1 VTVLLLLAGGGF
13 GAGVGALTGRVP
25 SPASAGR
32 TVYSGASA
40 DPPGRCG
47 TTLQEP
53 DRMITEKPGAVAAP
67 AARVAGA
74 PADPATLVCLFEGR
88 YVPLAE
94 ANVSI
99 MTHAFMYGTAV
110 FEGIRAYWNQDQGQL
125 YALRVREHIER
136 IRNSC
141 KIMLMDDVPS
151 VDQLTAEV
159 VEVLR
164 RNAFREDAYIRPSFY
179 KSTQAI
185 GVKLHGLEHR
195 YYILAIPFGDYVDT
209 NVGVKVGTVSW
220 RRTSDPAIPSRAKIV
235 GSYVNP
241 AFSKSEAML
250 NGFDEA
256 LVLSDDGHVSE
267 GSAENIFVI
276 RDGVLVTP
284 PVSDDIL
291 EGITRAGIME
301 ICADL
306 GLPVLER
313 SIDRSEVY
321 IADEAFFC
329 GTGAQIS
336 PIIEVDHRKVG
347 SGAVGPITARVKD
360 RYFEIVRG
368 NVPAYGHWVTPIYP
382 R

>member
-1 VTVLLLLAGGGF
+1 ML
-13 GAGVGALTGRVP
+13 
-25 SPASAGR
+25 
-32 TVYSGASA
+32 
-40 DPPGRCG
+40 
-47 TTLQEP
+47 
-53 DRMITEKPGAVAAP
+53 TEKPAA
-67 AARVAGA
+67 AAALAGRAAGA
-74 PADPATLVCLFEGR
+74 PADPAAPVCLFEGR
-88 YVPLAE
+88 YIPLAQ
-94 ANVSI
+94 ANVNI

-110 FEGIRAYWNQDQGQL
+110 FEGIRAYWNAGQGQL
-125 YALRVREHIER
+125 YALKVREHVER

-151 VDQLTAEV
+151 VDQLTSEV

-164 RNAFREDAYIRPSFY
+164 LNGFREDAYVRPSFY
-179 KSTQAI
+179 KSTRAI

-256 LVLSDDGHVSE
+256 LVLSDDGHISE

-276 RDGVLVTP
+276 RDGVLATP

-291 EGITRAGIME
+291 EGITRSGIME
-301 ICADL
+301 ICDEL
-306 GLPVLER
+306 GLRVVER
-313 SIDRSEVY
+313 SIDRSEIY

-336 PIIEVDHRKVG
+336 PITEVDHRLVG
-347 SGAVGPITARVKD
+347 SGHVGPVTKRIKD

-368 NVPAYGHWVTPIYP
+368 NVPAYGHWVTPVYP
-382 R
+382 A